1 MKRQFFAL
9 LTMAAIAIFA
19 LSACGGEQD
28 GQYETRTRTLSFY
41 SSSLHIGAAM
51 QAARD
56 MNVSWRERGYPYE
69 FVLDVDFFPYTD
81 WEGADARYTR
91 FMMQLMA
98 GQGPDVFIFDRGVDI
113 PALARSGFLVDFNT
127 LIDNCPNTTREDF
140 FTRPLEAFEMYGGVY
155 MLPVNF
161 NFSYVSVN
169 TGLPQSIID
178 RFTRYEF
185 ITFEQMMDIYLQLMD
200 NYPGEFDHMHL
211 MMSNSLRGGARN
223 QSIVGYTMGY
233 FIDFDAH
240 TSDLT
245 NPGFISFLDTYLKV
259 SEGHGISGFNGE
271 VNRAVQLEFADA
283 YVFMINS
290 GRIGR
295 ANYFFTPYEPL
306 YCYTRLLVNNE
317 GQLITDSPLGRS
329 VMAAIGV
336 TGAGNGDLAWEF
348 IQHLIGAYTT
358 GIEGSFGLTFGPT
371 YSGSLIIR
379 ALSQDHS
386 IRAFHRYLNADDGA
400 GRHTLTINNHSRY
413 LVPDW
418 ERNSEL
424 YVGMSNPEER
434 INQID
439 AAIQRIAVY
448 NEMPMTMLFSRVPAR
463 LFEDNL
469 DLLIRGG
476 ITTQDFVQRTQN
488 AVSLWLIE

>member
-1 MKRQFFAL
+1 
-9 LTMAAIAIFA
+9 MAILIFI
-19 LSACGGEQD
+19 LSACGREQD
-28 GQYETRTRTLSFY
+28 SADDSNIRTLSFY
-41 SSSLHIGAAM
+41 SSSAHVGVAM

-81 WEGADARYTR
+81 WERADDRYTR
-91 FMMQLMA
+91 FKMQLMA

-113 PALARSGFLVDFNT
+113 NALARSEFLMDFYT
-127 LIDNCPNTTREDF
+127 LMDNCPRTNREDF

-169 TGLPQSIID
+169 AGLPQSIID

-200 NYPGEFDHMHL
+200 NYPSEFDHMHL
-211 MMSNSLRGGARN
+211 MMSTSLRGGAQS
-223 QSIVGYTMGY
+223 QSIVGHTMGY

-259 SEGHGISGFNGE
+259 SEGRGISGFNGE
-271 VNRAVQLEFADA
+271 MNRAVQLEFADA

-317 GQLITDSPLGRS
+317 GQLITDSPLGMF

-336 TGAGNGDLAWEF
+336 NAAGNSDLAWEF
-348 IQHLIGAYTT
+348 IQHLVGAYTT

-371 YSGSLIIR
+371 YSGSPIIR
-379 ALSQDHS
+379 ELSQDYS
-386 IRAFHRYLNADDGA
+386 IHAFHRYLNTDESA
-400 GRHTLTINNHSRY
+400 GRQILTVNNHSRY

-418 ERNSEL
+418 NRNSEL
-424 YVGMSNPEER
+424 YIGMSNPEER

-469 DLLIRGG
+469 DLFMRGT
-476 ITTQDFVQRTQN
+476 ITSQEFAQRTQN